1 MDIPKF
7 YETIGV
13 NYKIVLRR
21 LPRESMIEKYL
32 HLFLEDKNF
41 LCLTEAIAD
50 DDYEG
55 AFKAAHTLKG
65 ISLNLELTPLAAAAS
80 DLSEYLRNYA
90 DGAIESTAAKE
101 KYEMVKTEYETIR
114 HLIS

>member
-13 NYKIVLRR
+13 NYNHVLRR

-32 HLFLEDKNF
+32 HLFLEDNSFARLK
-41 LCLTEAIAD
+41 EAMGTG
-50 DDYEG
+50 DYEE
-55 AFKAAHTLKG
+55 AFKAVHTLKG

-90 DGAIESTAAKE
+90 AGAIEHTAAEE